1 MTSNLLRWQFVSV
14 VLGKK
19 MSASRLSD
27 IIQRFEVNKYSL
39 IGRNIRER
47 YFLCTCIHI
56 PGIYKLTLSDRK
68 DP

>member
-1 MTSNLLRWQFVSV
+1 MTSNLLRWQFVSL

-39 IGRNIRER
+39 IGRNVREGD
-47 YFLCTCIHI
+47 FLCTCIHI
-56 PGIYKLTLSDRK
+56 PGMYKLTLSA
-68 DP
+68 